1 MGKIKKLPR
10 GSFWGVL
17 TEEEGLEPPSLTA
30 AVFKTADLPISLFLQ
45 GNTRIEKNELFCQA
59 MLEKRRRLFKFY
71 NMKEPNEKQALE
83 SQKILDLLFSYMP
96 KIAAERKMD
105 NLLVLMADL
114 GRSIVSADR
123 CSLWLVDENRGELWT
138 KVAHGVSELRIPI
151 DAGFVGYSVK
161 TAEPLLI
168 KDAYQDP
175 RFDRRSDEKTHYRTT
190 SVMTVPL
197 MDSAGNVMGVFQAI
211 NKQGQDELGE
221 AAVFSVQDLERLS
234 LTAVYSAKTVESAML
249 NMELE
254 ATQREIIH
262 ILGEVSEY
270 RSEETG
276 DHIQRVAEIS
286 YMLAKFLGLPED
298 ESERIRLAAPMHDLG
313 KVGIPDAILNKPG
326 RFTDDEYTIMKT
338 HSEIGYNMLHNSKR
352 KLLRFAAEIARSH
365 HERWDGRGYPKGI
378 AGEEIPLAGRIC
390 SVADVLD
397 ALSSPRC
404 YKQPW
409 PEDKVKEEFQKQ
421 RGGQFQPELVDVL
434 MEHWDEIYRLYRHDP
449 D

>member
-1 MGKIKKLPR
+1 M
-10 GSFWGVL
+10 
-17 TEEEGLEPPSLTA
+17 TGL
-30 AVFKTADLPISLFLQ
+30 D
-45 GNTRIEKNELFCQA
+45 EKEVV
-59 MLEKRRRLFKFY
+59 
-71 NMKEPNEKQALE
+71 E
-83 SQKILDLLFSYMP
+83 SQRILELLFAYMP

-105 NLLVLMADL
+105 SLLVLMADL
-114 GRSIVSADR
+114 GRSIVMADR
-123 CSLWLVDENRGELWT
+123 CSLWLVDEDSGELWT
-138 KVAHGVSELRIPI
+138 KVAHGVSELRIPYN
-151 DAGFVGYSVK
+151 AGFVGYTVR
-161 TAEPLLI
+161 TGEPLLI

-190 SVMTVPL
+190 SVLTVPL
-197 MDSAGNVMGVFQAI
+197 MNSAGGVMGVYQAI
-211 NKQGQDELGE
+211 NKQGENELGE
-221 AAVFSVQDLERLS
+221 AGVFSIQDLERLS

-270 RSEETG
+270 RSQETG

-286 YMLAKFLGLPED
+286 YMLAKFLKLPEN
-298 ESERIRLAAPMHDLG
+298 EVERIRLATPMHDLG

-326 RFTDDEYTIMKT
+326 RFTDDEYAIMKT
-338 HSEIGYNMLHNSKR
+338 HSDIGYNMLHNSKR
-352 KLLRFAAEIARSH
+352 KLLRFAADIARSH
-365 HERWDGRGYPKGI
+365 HERWDGHGYPKGLT
-378 AGEEIPLAGRIC
+378 GEEIPLAGRIC

-409 PEDKVKEEFQKQ
+409 PEEKVKDEFLKQ

-434 MEHWDEIYRLYRHDP
+434 MEHWDEIYSLYRH
-449 D
+449 

>member
-1 MGKIKKLPR
+1 MTGI
-10 GSFWGVL
+10 
-17 TEEEGLEPPSLTA
+17 
-30 AVFKTADLPISLFLQ
+30 D
-45 GNTRIEKNELFCQA
+45 
-59 MLEKRRRLFKFY
+59 
-71 NMKEPNEKQALE
+71 EKQAVE
-83 SQKILDLLFSYMP
+83 SRQILQLLFSYMP

-123 CSLWLVDENRGELWT
+123 CSLWLVDEDSGVLWT
-138 KVAHGVSELRIPI
+138 KVAHGVSELRIPRN
-151 DAGFVGYSVK
+151 AGFVGYSVR
-161 TAEPLLI
+161 TGEPLLI

-197 MDSAGNVMGVFQAI
+197 MNSSGNVMGVFQAI
-211 NKQGQDELGE
+211 NKQGKNEQGE
-221 AAVFSVQDLERLS
+221 AAVFSIQDLERLS

-270 RSEETG
+270 RSQETG

-286 YMLAKFLGLPED
+286 FMLAKFLGLPED
-298 ESERIRLAAPMHDLG
+298 EVEQIRLASPMHDLG

-326 RFTDDEYTIMKT
+326 RFTDDEYAIMKT
-338 HSEIGYNMLHNSKR
+338 HSEIGYTMLRNSKR

-365 HERWDGRGYPKGI
+365 HERWDGKGYPAGI
-378 AGEEIPLAGRIC
+378 KGEEIPLAGRIC

-409 PEDKVKEEFQKQ
+409 PEEKVREEFLKQ
-421 RGGQFQPELVDVL
+421 RGAQFQPELVDVL
-434 MEHWDEIYRLYRHDP
+434 MAHWDEVYSLYRRNSESI
-449 D
+449 

>member
-1 MGKIKKLPR
+1 MTGIDER
-10 GSFWGVL
+10 Q
-17 TEEEGLEPPSLTA
+17 
-30 AVFKTADLPISLFLQ
+30 AVESRHILQ
-45 GNTRIEKNELFCQA
+45 
-59 MLEKRRRLFKFY
+59 
-71 NMKEPNEKQALE
+71 
-83 SQKILDLLFSYMP
+83 LLFSYMP

-123 CSLWLVDENRGELWT
+123 CSLWLVDEDSGVLWT
-138 KVAHGVSELRIPI
+138 KVAHGVSELRIPRN
-151 DAGFVGYSVK
+151 AGFVGYSVR
-161 TAEPLLI
+161 TGEPLLI
-168 KDAYQDP
+168 EDAYQDP

-197 MDSAGNVMGVFQAI
+197 MNSSGDVMGVFQAI
-211 NKQGQDELGE
+211 NKQGKNERGE
-221 AAVFSVQDLERLS
+221 AAVFSIQDLERLS

-270 RSEETG
+270 RSQETG

-286 YMLAKFLGLPED
+286 FMLAKFLGLPED
-298 ESERIRLAAPMHDLG
+298 EVEQIRLASPMHDLG

-326 RFTDDEYTIMKT
+326 RFTDDEYAIMKT
-338 HSEIGYNMLHNSKR
+338 HSEIGYTMLRNSKR

-365 HERWDGRGYPKGI
+365 HERWDGKGYPAGI
-378 AGEEIPLAGRIC
+378 KGEEIPLAGRIC

-409 PEDKVKEEFQKQ
+409 PEEKVREEFLKQ
-421 RGGQFQPELVDVL
+421 RGAQFQPELVDVL
-434 MEHWDEIYRLYRHDP
+434 MAHWDEVYSLYRRNSESI
-449 D
+449 

>member
-1 MGKIKKLPR
+1 M
-10 GSFWGVL
+10 
-17 TEEEGLEPPSLTA
+17 TEM
-30 AVFKTADLPISLFLQ
+30 D
-45 GNTRIEKNELFCQA
+45 
-59 MLEKRRRLFKFY
+59 
-71 NMKEPNEKQALE
+71 EKQAVE
-83 SQKILDLLFSYMP
+83 SQRILELLFTYMP

-105 NLLVLMADL
+105 SLLVLMADL
-114 GRSIVSADR
+114 GRSIVAADR
-123 CSLWLVDENRGELWT
+123 CSLWLVDEDNGELWT
-138 KVAHGVSELRIPI
+138 KVAHGVSELRIPLN
-151 DAGFVGYSVK
+151 AGFVGYSVR
-161 TAEPLLI
+161 TGEPLLI

-190 SVMTVPL
+190 SVLTVPL
-197 MDSAGNVMGVFQAI
+197 MNSAGHVMGVYQAI
-211 NKQGQDELGE
+211 NKQGENELGE
-221 AAVFSVQDLERLS
+221 KGVFSIRDLERLS

-270 RSEETG
+270 RSQETG

-298 ESERIRLAAPMHDLG
+298 EVDRIRLAAPMHDLG

-352 KLLRFAAEIARSH
+352 KLLRFAADIARSH

-378 AGEEIPLAGRIC
+378 SGEEIPLAGRIC

-409 PEDKVKEEFQKQ
+409 PEEKVKEEFLKQ
-421 RGGQFQPELVDVL
+421 RGAQFQPELVDVL
-434 MEHWDEIYRLYRHDP
+434 IEHWDEIYSLYRHDA

>member
-1 MGKIKKLPR
+1 M
-10 GSFWGVL
+10 
-17 TEEEGLEPPSLTA
+17 TEL
-30 AVFKTADLPISLFLQ
+30 D
-45 GNTRIEKNELFCQA
+45 
-59 MLEKRRRLFKFY
+59 
-71 NMKEPNEKQALE
+71 EKQVVE
-83 SQKILDLLFSYMP
+83 SQRILELLFAYMP

-105 NLLVLMADL
+105 GLLILMADL
-114 GRSIVSADR
+114 GRAIVAADR
-123 CSLWLVDENRGELWT
+123 CSLWLVDNDRGELWT
-138 KVAHGVSELRIPI
+138 KVAHGVSELRIPYN
-151 DAGFVGYSVK
+151 AGFVGYSVR

-197 MDSAGNVMGVFQAI
+197 MNSAGNVMGVFQAI
-211 NKQGQDELGE
+211 NKQGTDEQGE
-221 AAVFSVQDLERLS
+221 PAVFSTQDLERLS

-286 YMLAKFLGLPED
+286 CMLAKFLGLPEN
-298 ESERIRLAAPMHDLG
+298 EVERIRLAAPMHDLG

-326 RFTDDEYTIMKT
+326 RFNDDEYTIMKT

-378 AGEEIPLAGRIC
+378 AGEDIPLAGRIC

-409 PEDKVKEEFQKQ
+409 PEEKVKEEFIKQ
-421 RGGQFQPELVDVL
+421 RGAQFQPELVDVL
-434 MEHWDEIYRLYRHDP
+434 MEHWDEIYSLYRHDP
-449 D
+449 N

>member
-1 MGKIKKLPR
+1 M
-10 GSFWGVL
+10 
-17 TEEEGLEPPSLTA
+17 T
-30 AVFKTADLPISLFLQ
+30 DLDD
-45 GNTRIEKNELFCQA
+45 
-59 MLEKRRRLFKFY
+59 
-71 NMKEPNEKQALE
+71 KQVVE
-83 SQKILDLLFSYMP
+83 SQRILELLFAYMP

-105 NLLVLMADL
+105 GLLILMADL
-114 GRSIVSADR
+114 GRSIVAADR
-123 CSLWLVDENRGELWT
+123 CSLWLVDNDRGELWT
-138 KVAHGVSELRIPI
+138 KVAHGVSELRIPH
-151 DAGFVGYSVK
+151 DAGFVGYSVR
-161 TAEPLLI
+161 TGEPLLI

-197 MDSAGNVMGVFQAI
+197 MNSAGNVMGVFQAI
-211 NKQGQDELGE
+211 NKQGTNEQGE
-221 AAVFSVQDLERLS
+221 AAVFSIQDLERLS

-270 RSEETG
+270 RSQETG

-286 YMLAKFLGLPED
+286 SMLAKFLGLPEN
-298 ESERIRLAAPMHDLG
+298 EVERIRLAAPMHDLG

-326 RFTDDEYTIMKT
+326 RFTDDEYSIMKT
-338 HSEIGYNMLHNSKR
+338 HSEICYNMLQNSKR
-352 KLLRFAAEIARSH
+352 QLLRYAAEIARTH

-378 AGEEIPLAGRIC
+378 SGEEIPLAGRIC

-409 PEDKVKEEFQKQ
+409 PEEKVKEEFLKQ
-421 RGGQFQPELVDVL
+421 RGAQFQPELVDVL
-434 MEHWDEIYRLYRHDP
+434 MEHWDEIYCLYRRNFD
-449 D
+449 

>member
-1 MGKIKKLPR
+1 M
-10 GSFWGVL
+10 
-17 TEEEGLEPPSLTA
+17 TEL
-30 AVFKTADLPISLFLQ
+30 D
-45 GNTRIEKNELFCQA
+45 
-59 MLEKRRRLFKFY
+59 
-71 NMKEPNEKQALE
+71 EKQAVE
-83 SQKILDLLFSYMP
+83 SQRILDLLFAYMP

-105 NLLVLMADL
+105 GLLILMADL

-123 CSLWLVDENRGELWT
+123 CSLWLVDNDRGELWT
-138 KVAHGVSELRIPI
+138 KVAHGVSELRIPK
-151 DAGFVGYSVK
+151 DAGFVGYSVR
-161 TAEPLLI
+161 TGEPLLI

-175 RFDRRSDEKTHYRTT
+175 RFDHRSDEKTHYRTT

-211 NKQGQDELGE
+211 NKQGQNELGE
-221 AAVFSVQDLERLS
+221 VAVFSVQDLERLR

-254 ATQREIIH
+254 ATQQEIIH

-286 YMLAKFLGLPED
+286 GILARYFGLPDKEV
-298 ESERIRLAAPMHDLG
+298 ERIRLAAPMHDLG

-326 RFTDDEYTIMKT
+326 RFTEEEYAVMKK
-338 HSEIGYNMLHNSKR
+338 HSEIGYNMLCGSKR
-352 KLLRFAAEIARSH
+352 KLLRFAASIARSH
-365 HERWDGRGYPKGI
+365 HERWDGHGYPDGI
-378 AGEEIPLAGRIC
+378 AGKNIPLAGRIC

-409 PEDKVKEEFQKQ
+409 PEDKVKAEFLKQ
-421 RGGQFQPELVDVL
+421 RGSQFQPELVDVL
-434 MEHWDEIYRLYRHDP
+434 MEHWDEIYSLYRHDP
-449 D
+449 N

>member
-1 MGKIKKLPR
+1 M
-10 GSFWGVL
+10 
-17 TEEEGLEPPSLTA
+17 T
-30 AVFKTADLPISLFLQ
+30 D
-45 GNTRIEKNELFCQA
+45 
-59 MLEKRRRLFKFY
+59 MD
-71 NMKEPNEKQALE
+71 EKQAVE
-83 SQKILDLLFSYMP
+83 SQRILELLFTYMP

-105 NLLVLMADL
+105 SLLVLMADL
-114 GRSIVSADR
+114 GRSIVAADR
-123 CSLWLVDENRGELWT
+123 CSLWLVDEDSGELWT
-138 KVAHGVSELRIPI
+138 KVAHGVSELRIPYN
-151 DAGFVGYSVK
+151 AGFVGYSVR
-161 TAEPLLI
+161 TGEPLLI

-190 SVMTVPL
+190 SVLTVPL
-197 MDSAGNVMGVFQAI
+197 MNSAGRVMGVYQAI
-211 NKQGQDELGE
+211 NKQGENELGE
-221 AAVFSVQDLERLS
+221 SGVFSIQDLERLS

-270 RSEETG
+270 RSQETG

-286 YMLAKFLGLPED
+286 YMLAKFLGLPET
-298 ESERIRLAAPMHDLG
+298 EVERIRLAAPMHDLG

-326 RFTDDEYTIMKT
+326 RFTDDEYAIMKT

-352 KLLRFAAEIARSH
+352 KLLRFAADIARSH
-365 HERWDGRGYPKGI
+365 HERWDGRGYPKGL
-378 AGEEIPLAGRIC
+378 AAEEIPLAGRIC
-390 SVADVLD
+390 AVADVLD

-409 PEDKVKEEFQKQ
+409 PEEKVKEEFVKQ
-421 RGGQFQPELVDVL
+421 RGAQFQPELVDVL
-434 MEHWDEIYRLYRHDP
+434 MEHWDEIYSLYRRNP

>member
-1 MGKIKKLPR
+1 M
-10 GSFWGVL
+10 
-17 TEEEGLEPPSLTA
+17 TEL
-30 AVFKTADLPISLFLQ
+30 D
-45 GNTRIEKNELFCQA
+45 
-59 MLEKRRRLFKFY
+59 
-71 NMKEPNEKQALE
+71 EKQAVE
-83 SQKILDLLFSYMP
+83 SQRILDLLFAYMP

-105 NLLVLMADL
+105 GLLILMADL

-123 CSLWLVDENRGELWT
+123 CSLWLVDNDRGELWT
-138 KVAHGVSELRIPI
+138 KVVHGVSELRIPK
-151 DAGFVGYSVK
+151 DAGFVGYSVR
-161 TAEPLLI
+161 TGEPLLI

-221 AAVFSVQDLERLS
+221 AAVFSVQDLERLR

-378 AGEEIPLAGRIC
+378 AGEDIPLAGRIC

>member
-1 MGKIKKLPR
+1 MTGI
-10 GSFWGVL
+10 
-17 TEEEGLEPPSLTA
+17 
-30 AVFKTADLPISLFLQ
+30 D
-45 GNTRIEKNELFCQA
+45 
-59 MLEKRRRLFKFY
+59 
-71 NMKEPNEKQALE
+71 EKQAVE
-83 SQKILDLLFSYMP
+83 SRQILQLLFSYMP

-123 CSLWLVDENRGELWT
+123 CSLWLVDEDSGVLWT
-138 KVAHGVSELRIPI
+138 KVAHGVSELRIPRN
-151 DAGFVGYSVK
+151 AGFVGYSVR
-161 TAEPLLI
+161 TGEPLLI
-168 KDAYQDP
+168 EDAYQDP

-197 MDSAGNVMGVFQAI
+197 MNSSGNVMGVFQAI
-211 NKQGQDELGE
+211 NKQGKNERGE
-221 AAVFSVQDLERLS
+221 AAVFSIQDLERLS

-270 RSEETG
+270 RSQETG

-286 YMLAKFLGLPED
+286 FMLAKFLGLPED
-298 ESERIRLAAPMHDLG
+298 EVEQIRLASPMHDLG

-326 RFTDDEYTIMKT
+326 RFTDDEYAIMKT
-338 HSEIGYNMLHNSKR
+338 HSEIGYTMLRNSKR

-365 HERWDGRGYPKGI
+365 HERWDGKGYPAGI
-378 AGEEIPLAGRIC
+378 KGEEIPLAGRIC

-409 PEDKVKEEFQKQ
+409 PEEKVREEFLKQ
-421 RGGQFQPELVDVL
+421 RGAQFQPELVDVL
-434 MEHWDEIYRLYRHDP
+434 MAHWDEVYSLYRSNP
-449 D
+449 KSA

>member
-1 MGKIKKLPR
+1 M
-10 GSFWGVL
+10 
-17 TEEEGLEPPSLTA
+17 T
-30 AVFKTADLPISLFLQ
+30 DLDD
-45 GNTRIEKNELFCQA
+45 
-59 MLEKRRRLFKFY
+59 
-71 NMKEPNEKQALE
+71 KQVVE
-83 SQKILDLLFSYMP
+83 SQRILELLFAYMP

-105 NLLVLMADL
+105 GLLILMADL
-114 GRSIVSADR
+114 GRSIVAADR
-123 CSLWLVDENRGELWT
+123 CSLWLVDNDRGELWT
-138 KVAHGVSELRIPI
+138 KVAHGVSELRIPH
-151 DAGFVGYSVK
+151 DAGFVGYSVR
-161 TAEPLLI
+161 TGEPLLI

-197 MDSAGNVMGVFQAI
+197 MNSAGNVMGVFQAI
-211 NKQGQDELGE
+211 NKQGTNEQGE
-221 AAVFSVQDLERLS
+221 AAVFSIQDLERLS

-270 RSEETG
+270 RSQETG

-286 YMLAKFLGLPED
+286 SMLAKFLGLPEN
-298 ESERIRLAAPMHDLG
+298 EVERIRLAAPMHDLG

-352 KLLRFAAEIARSH
+352 QLLRFAAEIARSH

-378 AGEEIPLAGRIC
+378 SGEEIPLAGRIC

-409 PEDKVKEEFQKQ
+409 PEEKVKEEFLKQ
-421 RGGQFQPELVDVL
+421 RGAQFQPELVDVL
-434 MEHWDEIYRLYRHDP
+434 MEHWDEIYCLYRRNFD
-449 D
+449 

>member
-1 MGKIKKLPR
+1 M
-10 GSFWGVL
+10 
-17 TEEEGLEPPSLTA
+17 TELDERQ
-30 AVFKTADLPISLFLQ
+30 VV
-45 GNTRIEKNELFCQA
+45 
-59 MLEKRRRLFKFY
+59 
-71 NMKEPNEKQALE
+71 E
-83 SQKILDLLFSYMP
+83 SQRILELLFAYMP

-105 NLLVLMADL
+105 GLLILMADL
-114 GRSIVSADR
+114 GRSIVAADR
-123 CSLWLVDENRGELWT
+123 CSLWLVDNDRGELWT
-138 KVAHGVSELRIPI
+138 KVAHGVSELRIPH

-161 TAEPLLI
+161 TGEPLLI

-197 MDSAGNVMGVFQAI
+197 MNSAGNVMGVFQAI
-211 NKQGQDELGE
+211 NKQGTNEQGE
-221 AAVFSVQDLERLS
+221 AAVFSIQDLERLS

-270 RSEETG
+270 RSQETG

-286 YMLAKFLGLPED
+286 YMLAKFLGLPEV
-298 ESERIRLAAPMHDLG
+298 EVERIRLAAPMHDLG

-326 RFTDDEYTIMKT
+326 RFTDDEYAIMKT

-352 KLLRFAAEIARSH
+352 QLLRFAAEISRSH
-365 HERWDGRGYPKGI
+365 HERWDGRGYPRGI

-409 PEDKVKEEFQKQ
+409 PEEKVKEEFVKQ
-421 RGGQFQPELVDVL
+421 RGAQFQPELVDVL
-434 MEHWDEIYRLYRHDP
+434 MAHWDEVYSLYRRDTKAV
-449 D
+449 

>member
-1 MGKIKKLPR
+1 M
-10 GSFWGVL
+10 
-17 TEEEGLEPPSLTA
+17 TEL
-30 AVFKTADLPISLFLQ
+30 DD
-45 GNTRIEKNELFCQA
+45 
-59 MLEKRRRLFKFY
+59 
-71 NMKEPNEKQALE
+71 KQVVE
-83 SQKILDLLFSYMP
+83 SQRILELLFSYMP

-123 CSLWLVDENRGELWT
+123 CSLWLVDEDNGVLWT
-138 KVAHGVSELRIPI
+138 KVAHGVSELRIPLN
-151 DAGFVGYSVK
+151 AGFVGYSVR
-161 TAEPLLI
+161 TGEPLLI

-197 MDSAGNVMGVFQAI
+197 MNSMGHVMGVFQAI
-211 NKQGQDELGE
+211 NKQGVNEKGE
-221 AAVFSVQDLERLS
+221 QEVFSIQDLERLS

-249 NMELE
+249 NTELE

-262 ILGEVSEY
+262 ILGDASES
-270 RSEETG
+270 RSQETG

-286 YMLAKFLGLPED
+286 YTLAKLMGLPEED
-298 ESERIRLAAPMHDLG
+298 VDRIRLAAPMHDLG

-326 RFTDDEYTIMKT
+326 RFTDEEYAIMKS
-338 HSEIGYNMLHNSKR
+338 HSEKGYNMLCNSKR

-365 HERWDGRGYPKGI
+365 HERWDGRGYPRGI
-378 AGEEIPLAGRIC
+378 AGEEIPLAARIC
-390 SVADVLD
+390 AVADVLD

-409 PEDKVKEEFQKQ
+409 PEEKVKEEFIKQ
-421 RGGQFQPELVDVL
+421 RGAQFQPELVDVL
-434 MEHWDEIYRLYRHDP
+434 IEHWDEIYGVYRREAARSFG
-449 D
+449 

>member
-1 MGKIKKLPR
+1 M
-10 GSFWGVL
+10 
-17 TEEEGLEPPSLTA
+17 T
-30 AVFKTADLPISLFLQ
+30 DLDD
-45 GNTRIEKNELFCQA
+45 
-59 MLEKRRRLFKFY
+59 
-71 NMKEPNEKQALE
+71 KQVVE
-83 SQKILDLLFSYMP
+83 SQRILELLFAYMP

-105 NLLVLMADL
+105 GLLILMADL
-114 GRSIVSADR
+114 GRSIVVADR
-123 CSLWLVDENRGELWT
+123 CSLWLVDNDRGELWT
-138 KVAHGVSELRIPI
+138 KVAHGVSELRIPH
-151 DAGFVGYSVK
+151 DAGFVGYSVR
-161 TAEPLLI
+161 TGEPLLI

-197 MDSAGNVMGVFQAI
+197 MNSAGNVMGVFQAI
-211 NKQGQDELGE
+211 NKRGTNEQGE
-221 AAVFSVQDLERLS
+221 AAVFSIQDLERLS

-286 YMLAKFLGLPED
+286 SMLAKFLGLPEN
-298 ESERIRLAAPMHDLG
+298 EVERIRLAAPMHDLG

-352 KLLRFAAEIARSH
+352 QLLRFAAEIARSH

-378 AGEEIPLAGRIC
+378 SGEEIPLAGRIC

-404 YKQPW
+404 YKQLW
-409 PEDKVKEEFQKQ
+409 PEEKVKDEFLKQ
-421 RGGQFQPELVDVL
+421 RGAQFQPELVDVL
-434 MEHWDEIYRLYRHDP
+434 MEHWDEIYCLYRRNFD
-449 D
+449 

>member
-1 MGKIKKLPR
+1 M
-10 GSFWGVL
+10 
-17 TEEEGLEPPSLTA
+17 T
-30 AVFKTADLPISLFLQ
+30 DLDD
-45 GNTRIEKNELFCQA
+45 
-59 MLEKRRRLFKFY
+59 
-71 NMKEPNEKQALE
+71 KQVVE
-83 SQKILDLLFSYMP
+83 SQRILELLFAYMP

-105 NLLVLMADL
+105 GLLILMADL
-114 GRSIVSADR
+114 GRSIVVADR
-123 CSLWLVDENRGELWT
+123 CSLWLVDNDRGELWT
-138 KVAHGVSELRIPI
+138 KVAHGVSELRIPH
-151 DAGFVGYSVK
+151 DAGFVGYSVR
-161 TAEPLLI
+161 TGEPLLI

-197 MDSAGNVMGVFQAI
+197 MNSAGNVMGVFQAI
-211 NKQGQDELGE
+211 NKRGTNEQGE
-221 AAVFSVQDLERLS
+221 AAVFSIQDLERLS

-286 YMLAKFLGLPED
+286 SMLAKFLGLPEN
-298 ESERIRLAAPMHDLG
+298 EVERIRLAAPMHDLG

-352 KLLRFAAEIARSH
+352 QLLRFAAEIARSH

-378 AGEEIPLAGRIC
+378 SGEEIPLAGRIC

-397 ALSSPRC
+397 ALSCPRC

-409 PEDKVKEEFQKQ
+409 PEEKVKEEFVKQ
-421 RGGQFQPELVDVL
+421 RGAQFQPELVDVL
-434 MEHWDEIYRLYRHDP
+434 MAHWDEVYSLYRRDTKAV
-449 D
+449 

>member
-1 MGKIKKLPR
+1 M
-10 GSFWGVL
+10 
-17 TEEEGLEPPSLTA
+17 TEL
-30 AVFKTADLPISLFLQ
+30 D
-45 GNTRIEKNELFCQA
+45 
-59 MLEKRRRLFKFY
+59 
-71 NMKEPNEKQALE
+71 EKQAVE
-83 SQKILDLLFSYMP
+83 SQRILELLFAYMP

-105 NLLVLMADL
+105 GLLILMADL

-123 CSLWLVDENRGELWT
+123 CSLWLVDKDRGELWT
-138 KVAHGVSELRIPI
+138 KVAHGVSELRIPK
-151 DAGFVGYSVK
+151 DAGFVGYSVR
-161 TAEPLLI
+161 TGEPLLI

-175 RFDRRSDEKTHYRTT
+175 RFDHRSDEKTHYRTT

-221 AAVFSVQDLERLS
+221 PAVFSVQDLERLR

-254 ATQREIIH
+254 ATQQEIIH

-286 YMLAKFLGLPED
+286 GILARYFGLPDKEV
-298 ESERIRLAAPMHDLG
+298 ERIRLAAPMHDLG

-326 RFTDDEYTIMKT
+326 RFTEEEYAVMKK
-338 HSEIGYNMLHNSKR
+338 HSEIGYNMLSGSKR
-352 KLLRFAAEIARSH
+352 KLLRFAASIARSH
-365 HERWDGRGYPKGI
+365 HERWDGKGYPAGL
-378 AGEEIPLAGRIC
+378 AGEDIPLAGRIC

-409 PEDKVKEEFQKQ
+409 PEEKVKAEFLKQ
-421 RGGQFQPELVDVL
+421 RGTQFQPELVDVL
-434 MEHWDEIYRLYRHDP
+434 MEHWDEIYSLYRHDP
-449 D
+449 N

>member
-1 MGKIKKLPR
+1 M
-10 GSFWGVL
+10 
-17 TEEEGLEPPSLTA
+17 TELDERQ
-30 AVFKTADLPISLFLQ
+30 VV
-45 GNTRIEKNELFCQA
+45 
-59 MLEKRRRLFKFY
+59 
-71 NMKEPNEKQALE
+71 E
-83 SQKILDLLFSYMP
+83 SQRILELLFAYMP

-105 NLLVLMADL
+105 GLLILMADL
-114 GRSIVSADR
+114 GRSIVAADR
-123 CSLWLVDENRGELWT
+123 CSLWLVDNDRGELWT
-138 KVAHGVSELRIPI
+138 KVAHGVSELRIPH

-161 TAEPLLI
+161 TGEPLLI

-197 MDSAGNVMGVFQAI
+197 MNSAGNVMGVFQAI
-211 NKQGQDELGE
+211 NKQGTNEQGE
-221 AAVFSVQDLERLS
+221 AAVFSIQDLERLS

-270 RSEETG
+270 RSQETG

-286 YMLAKFLGLPED
+286 YMLAKFLGLPEV
-298 ESERIRLAAPMHDLG
+298 EVERIRLAAPMHDLG

-326 RFTDDEYTIMKT
+326 RFTDDEYAIMKT

-352 KLLRFAAEIARSH
+352 QLLRFAAEISRSH
-365 HERWDGRGYPKGI
+365 HERWDGRGYPRGI

-409 PEDKVKEEFQKQ
+409 PEEKVKEEFLKQ
-421 RGGQFQPELVDVL
+421 RGAQFQPELVDVL
-434 MEHWDEIYRLYRHDP
+434 MEHWDEIYSLYRRNSD
-449 D
+449 

>member
-1 MGKIKKLPR
+1 M
-10 GSFWGVL
+10 
-17 TEEEGLEPPSLTA
+17 TELDERQ
-30 AVFKTADLPISLFLQ
+30 VV
-45 GNTRIEKNELFCQA
+45 
-59 MLEKRRRLFKFY
+59 
-71 NMKEPNEKQALE
+71 E
-83 SQKILDLLFSYMP
+83 SQRILELLFAYMP

-105 NLLVLMADL
+105 GLLILMADL
-114 GRSIVSADR
+114 GRSIVAADR
-123 CSLWLVDENRGELWT
+123 CSLWLVDNDRGELWT
-138 KVAHGVSELRIPI
+138 KVAHGVSELRIPH

-161 TAEPLLI
+161 TGEPLLI

-197 MDSAGNVMGVFQAI
+197 MNSAGNVMGVFQAI
-211 NKQGQDELGE
+211 NKQGTNEQGE
-221 AAVFSVQDLERLS
+221 AAVFSIQDLERLS

-270 RSEETG
+270 RSQETG

-286 YMLAKFLGLPED
+286 YMLAKFLGLPEV
-298 ESERIRLAAPMHDLG
+298 EVERIRLAAPMHDLG

-326 RFTDDEYTIMKT
+326 RFTDDEYAIMKT

-352 KLLRFAAEIARSH
+352 QLLRLAAEISRSH
-365 HERWDGRGYPKGI
+365 HERWDGRGYPRGI

-409 PEDKVKEEFQKQ
+409 PEEKVKEEFLKQ
-421 RGGQFQPELVDVL
+421 RGAQFQPELVDVL
-434 MEHWDEIYRLYRHDP
+434 MEHWDEIYSLYRRNSD
-449 D
+449 